1 MIRTIFK
8 FILLTAFLAL
18 VTATTVSAQTPRRV
32 SGIDSLDAGGDLGG
46 NNPPPTTLVSVPKD
60 DGSASSEMQR
70 FTLSGR
76 TLNAAPRG
84 QIIILR
90 RRTADGYITEKN
102 IMR

>member
-60 DGSASSEMQR
+60 GGKTSAVAQR

-84 QIIILR
+84 QIVILR
-90 RRTADGYITEKN
+90 RRTQDGYLTEKRV
-102 IMR
+102 MR